1 MPITISKSL
10 RVLLTPQILQLLAK
24 VYVPVL
30 FPLTFLIV
38 LLGLAVDRWLGFP
51 EPMVASP
58 LNWVVGGLLFF
69 AGAALWVI
77 AYAAIVFQGQGSP
90 SPTAGRTQQ
99 LVTTGIYSLCR
110 YPSVHAKFL
119 GVLGLG
125 VALDSWTFT
134 FLLCPLLLAGSLIEK
149 LWRQEP
155 QNHAVFGDDWL
166 RYRERVPFF
175 IPWRIVVPQRRPTT

>member
-1 MPITISKSL
+1 MSASPSKSMQ
-10 RVLLTPQILQLLAK
+10 VLLTPQILHMLAK

-38 LLGLAVDRWLGFP
+38 LLGFAVDRWLGLP
-51 EPMVASP
+51 DVMLASP
-58 LNWVVGGLLFF
+58 LNWVVGGGLFLS
-69 AGAALWVI
+69 GAVVWVI
-77 AYAAIVFQGQGSP
+77 AYAAIVFQGRGSP

-119 GVLGLG
+119 GVLGVG
-125 VALDSWTFT
+125 VALDSWSFT
-134 FLLCPLLLAGSLIEK
+134 FLLCPLLLTGSLAEK

-155 QNHAVFGDDWL
+155 QNHAVFGEDWL

-175 IPWRIVVPQRRPTT
+175 IPWRIFVPQQRSP

>member
-1 MPITISKSL
+1 MSASPTKPIG
-10 RVLLTPQILQLLAK
+10 VLLTPQILHMLAK

-38 LLGLAVDRWLGFP
+38 LAGFAVDRWLGLP
-51 EPMVASP
+51 PVLLASP
-58 LNWVVGGLLFF
+58 LNWVVGGALFL
-69 AGAALWVI
+69 AGGIIWVI
-77 AYAAIVFQGQGSP
+77 AYAAIVFQGHGSP

-119 GVLGLG
+119 GVLGVG
-125 VALDSWTFT
+125 VALNSWTFT
-134 FLLCPLLLAGSLIEK
+134 FLLCPLLLIGSLVEK

-175 IPWRIVVPQRRPTT
+175 IPWRIFVPQRRSS